1 MFWAIKDAIS
11 QDGRQYQST
20 CYYARDL
27 FWAIASIIVNL
38 KPLAVFTQLEVIVH
52 ISLSKIICGVTLN
65 IMEKTEKHYNKYM
78 PILLNMF

>member
-38 KPLAVFTQLEVIVH
+38 KPLAVFTQLEV
-52 ISLSKIICGVTLN
+52 TFN
-65 IMEKTEKHYNKYM
+65 IMEKTEKHYYKYM
-78 PILLNMF
+78 PIFLNMFKRKG